1 MATQYSNG
9 KIITSGLVLSL
20 NAADPN
26 SYVSG
31 STTWNDMSGGGNTGT
46 LTNGPTFSSANGG
59 SIVFDGTNQ
68 YGNTLTNNF
77 AVGSNSKSLQVWFK
91 QNVSGTVDV
100 ICGYGTSVTA
110 QFFGLYYDASN
121 RIVFWGYNSAD
132 YVTSYIIS
140 TNVWYNVA
148 ITYISPTVYIYVN
161 GVLIGQNNY
170 TANTGTAYS
179 MIGAN
184 TTGGPSNYLHGSISN
199 IQIYNRALSTS
210 EILQNY
216 NAQKSRFN
224 LT

>member
-1 MATQYSNG
+1 MSFSHSPR
-9 KIITSGLVLSL
+9 IVTSGLVLAL
-20 NAADPN
+20 DAADQN
-26 SYVSG
+26 SYPG
-31 STTWNDMSGGGNTGT
+31 TGTAWNDMSGNGNTGT
-46 LTNGPTFSSANGG
+46 LVNSPTYSSTNGGTLIFNG
-59 SIVFDGTNQ
+59 SNQ

-77 AVGSNSKSLQVWFK
+77 AIGSNSKSLQVWFK

-100 ICGYGTSVTA
+100 IYGYGNSVTA

-121 RIVFWGYNSAD
+121 RIVFWGYNTAD

-184 TTGGPSNYLHGSISN
+184 TTGGPSNYLHGNISN
-199 IQIYNRALSTS
+199 VQVYNRALSST

-216 NAQKSRFN
+216 NAQKSRFG
-224 LT
+224 L